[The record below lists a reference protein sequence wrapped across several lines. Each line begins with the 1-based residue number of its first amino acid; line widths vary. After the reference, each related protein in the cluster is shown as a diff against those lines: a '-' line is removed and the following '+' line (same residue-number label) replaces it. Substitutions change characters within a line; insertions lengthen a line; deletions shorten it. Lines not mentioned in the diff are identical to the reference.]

1 MESVNELLQYKS
13 VMGERYIH
21 VWATVTHCVP
31 FPSINNN
38 NNDNDNNNNNNNNDN
53 NNIIKC

>member
-38 NNDNDNNNNNNNNDN
+38 NNDT